1 MRSMSFK
8 RLVVG
13 EKPGYNPV
21 TPAGQAA
28 EPGFL
33 TPVRFFLA
41 KDHKVWLLPSTCI
54 EDGHV
59 YPRIDTVRKGRFI
72 GEPRIFRDRPHD
84 TVAQAF
90 EVARS
95 IANELDTTEL
105 H

>member
-1 MRSMSFK
+1 
-8 RLVVG
+8 VV
-13 EKPGYNPV
+13 
-21 TPAGQAA
+21 

-41 KDHKVWLLPSTCI
+41 KDYKVWLLPSTCI

-72 GEPRIFRDRPHD
+72 GEPRIFRDQPHD

-95 IANELDTTEL
+95 IANELDSTEL